1 MSVQMW
7 RRLKYDELFDDK
19 PNSIEDYFEGV
30 DYEILNKSVAA
41 LINAVKDERYKT
53 AKELISNWLG
63 KNPEI
68 REELLTI
75 AKDKDVIINIISSLN
90 MAEFLLKYKEN
101 DEPKLTETEIELNL
115 LKAYLLFN
123 SNQNEIEDSGREDL
137 PDEGQNKLRIIG
149 LILAMN
155 FHDFDLV
162 NYDIREIL
170 ITQLAKS
177 IEFFKYLSSR
187 KELNP
192 HLDLFLSK
200 YGVKTWKEWLK
211 GYLAL
216 MPALFPDKPVSYF
229 DFDVVKDDKYDFNCR
244 FLDSLSLSDTESF
257 KLSDY
262 IALRSN
268 PLIKIDD
275 GRYRVL
281 FNLFLVEKIFKS
293 IQFQFSLEINKEL
306 PKDQRLKDFR
316 ADHCDLF
323 SEQTLLYN
331 ILRNSFPKKWVHISG
346 EEFVNQGYSAEPDYY
361 LRHKTKIL
369 LFESKDV
376 VLKGDEKQSRNFKVL
391 SQALEHKFYKIEKDG
406 EVQKKAILQLVN
418 NIKRI
423 HSKYYE
429 KNDTD
434 YNIETVR
441 IYPILVVHDRQFESL
456 AVNQIIQEWFSV
468 ELQKIK
474 EEINIKNVN
483 GLVVLNID
491 KLILYQ
497 ESFKSRAVNFEK
509 LISDYIEFSEID
521 KIKARSLEEY
531 KFKAMQRL
539 ISFSTYID
547 IEMDKK
553 RINKMPKY
561 IENYIKEL
569 KE

>member
-1 MSVQMW
+1 MW
-7 RRLKYDELFDDK
+7 RRLKYDELFNDQ
-19 PNSIEDYFEGV
+19 PNSIEQYFEGV
-30 DYEILNKSVAA
+30 HYEILNKSVAA
-41 LINAVKDERYKT
+41 LINAVKDDRFKT
-53 AKELISNWLG
+53 AEELISNWLG
-63 KNPEI
+63 KNPEV
-68 REELLTI
+68 REQLLII
-75 AKDKDVIINIISSLN
+75 AKDTDVVVNIISSLN
-90 MAEFLLKYKEN
+90 MAEYLLKYKES
-101 DEPKLTETEIELNL
+101 DQPKLSEQEIELNL

-123 SNQNEIEDSGREDL
+123 SNQNKIEDSGRADL
-137 PDEGQNKLRIIG
+137 PGEDQNKLRIIG

-187 KELNP
+187 KDLNP
-192 HLDLFLSK
+192 HLNLFLSK

-216 MPALFPDKPVSYF
+216 MPALFPDNPVSFF
-229 DFDVVKDDKYDFNCR
+229 DFNVPKDDKYDFNCR

-268 PLIKIDD
+268 PLLKIND
-275 GRYRVL
+275 GQYRVL

-306 PKDQRLKDFR
+306 PKEERLKDFR
-316 ADHCDLF
+316 ADHCDFF

-331 ILRNSFPKKWVHISG
+331 TLKNSFPKKWIHISG
-346 EEFVNQGYSAEPDYY
+346 EEFVSQGYSAEPDYY

-376 VLKGDEKQSRNFKVL
+376 VLKGDEKQSRNFRVL
-391 SQALEHKFYKIEKDG
+391 SEALKHKFYKIEKDG
-406 EVQKKAILQLVN
+406 SVQKKAILQLVN

-423 HSKYYE
+423 HSKYYD
-429 KNDTD
+429 KNDID
-434 YNIETVR
+434 YNIENVR
-441 IYPILVVHDRQFESL
+441 IYPILIVHDRQFESL
-456 AVNQIIQEWFSV
+456 AVNHLIQEWFSA
-468 ELQKIK
+468 ELQNIK
-474 EEINIKNVN
+474 EEINIKNVS

-497 ESFKSRAVNFEK
+497 ESFKSRQVKLEK
-509 LISDYIEFSEID
+509 LISDYLEYSDID
-521 KIKARSLEEY
+521 KIKARSIDEY
-531 KFKAMQRL
+531 KFMAMQKL
-539 ISFSTYID
+539 VSFSTYLD
-547 IEMDKK
+547 MQMDKK
-553 RINKMPKY
+553 RISKMPSY

-569 KE
+569 KEGSL